1 MSELSQSLDRLKGFA
16 EDWFMAET
24 QRRQSEQTLDRQ
36 MQMEVFQHLVSESK
50 EKRTQLQRQQ
60 EMLRNAYT
68 ERGGKLDALSM
79 KDQTYAGKELLDE
92 LSNGPFAVVDA
103 IYQDVEDDIQVYE
116 SNINELKQA
125 NYQADML
132 DEYISQADPRWGG
145 DPSKIDPE
153 DLDVAFDKM
162 LKESGKV
169 MGAKLTDEDVAA
181 LGGPLTQHKTPE
193 RLQEL
198 QEDYIGRAQTDVS
211 FLEGKEQAVN
221 KSLNVILSPLRS
233 KLDTIFQGT
242 LMAQEAKRD
251 YKLSTSEEEAEDA
264 KITANM
270 ETAGKALFPFV
281 NNDALRNKM
290 ARNIYAS
297 MLEAQDRGNP
307 NNQGLIDYLDDVS
320 TYYTETLQN
329 DPDLAA
335 RFAGVIT
342 PLVGLDITNI
352 ANIETIMEQQ
362 SELIQ
367 INLDK
372 LNLLAPLSNVRE
384 TEVEEPEGDRS
395 DLDAFFNLHK
405 QGEGE

>member
-169 MGAKLTDEDVAA
+169 MGAKLTDKDVAA

-198 QEDYIGRAQTDVS
+198 QEDYIGRAQTDVA

-221 KSLNVILSPLRS
+221 KSLNVILSPLSS
-233 KLDTIFQGT
+233 KLETIFQGA
-242 LMAQEAKRD
+242 LIAQKAKRD
-251 YKLSTSEEEAEDA
+251 YKLDDADTKAEDI
-264 KITANM
+264 KIDDSIKA
-270 ETAGKALFPFV
+270 AGKTLFPFIG
-281 NNDALRNKM
+281 NDAVRNQM
-290 ARNIYAS
+290 SRNMYAA

-307 NNQGLIDYLDDVS
+307 NNQGLINYLEVVS
-320 TYYTETLQN
+320 TYYTNTVQTN
-329 DPDLAA
+329 PDMAA
-335 RFAGVIT
+335 RVAELIT
-342 PLVGLDITNI
+342 PIVGLDITNI

-362 SELIQ
+362 RELIQ

-372 LNLLAPLSNVRE
+372 LNLLAPFSN
-384 TEVEEPEGDRS
+384 VEEPEGAARP
-395 DLDAFFNLHK
+395 DLDAFFKSHLK